1 MAIWMIW
8 MGEIATELLKLDGTV
23 LVIRNL
29 LIQYEL
35 IYEGMDSEWLGKH
48 VMMGIVIMEMGEQQ
62 HVLLRQDGTVQVD
75 R

>member
-1 MAIWMIW
+1 
-8 MGEIATELLKLDGTV
+8 MGEIVTELLKLDGSV

-48 VMMGIVIMEMGEQQ
+48 VMMLIVMTMMDEQQ
-62 HVLLRQDGTVQVD
+62 PVLLRQDGTV
-75 R
+75 